1 MVEFTEKSG
10 ETPEDAIVILNTK
23 DSIEGVNAEYEYL
36 GRKYGMRGKDW
47 NLKLQSL
54 VQNEG
59 KFYDRMDLIFSDG
72 SEKTI
77 YFEITEFFG
86 KGFGL

>member
-1 MVEFTEKSG
+1 
-10 ETPEDAIVILNTK
+10 
-23 DSIEGVNAEYEYL
+23 
-36 GRKYGMRGKDW
+36 MRGKDW

-77 YFEITEFFG
+77 YFDITKFFG

>member
-77 YFEITEFFG
+77 YFDITKFFG